1 MHKLLLALALF
12 TGLAATLPRPALAW
26 GQNGHR
32 AIARIA
38 EARLSKGARRAVR
51 DLLDGRSMAEAST
64 WADEIKSDP
73 AWNFAAPWHYVNVE
87 DDETYQSAPKHPGGD
102 AIQAIERMRQT
113 LKDRSQPRPKRA
125 EALKFL
131 IHLAG
136 DLHQPLHFGRRSD
149 RGGNDV
155 NVRWFG
161 KPTNLHTVWDS
172 GIIEGWELS
181 YRELA
186 DMTPL
191 PPEPVLKRWE
201 KDSVLAWAAE
211 SFAYRQALYQI
222 GNGKLGYRYSYI
234 HGPFLKQR
242 LAQAGVRLAALLN
255 EALD

>member
-1 MHKLLLALALF
+1 MHRLLF
-12 TGLAATLPRPALAW
+12 TLAILASLALPRPAGAW

-32 AIARIA
+32 AIAHIA
-38 EARLSKGARRAVR
+38 EARLTKDARRAAR

-73 AWNFAAPWHYVNVE
+73 AWNFASPWHYVNVE
-87 DDETYQSAPKHPGGD
+87 DGETYQTAPKSPGGD

-113 LKDRSQPRPKRA
+113 LRDRSQPRQKRA

-131 IHLAG
+131 IHFVG

-149 RGGNDV
+149 RGGNDI

-161 KPTNLHTVWDS
+161 RPSNLHAVWDS
-172 GIIEGWELS
+172 AIIQSWELS

-186 DMTPL
+186 DMAPL
-191 PPEPVLKRWE
+191 PSKSILKRWE
-201 KDSVLAWAAE
+201 KDPVLTWAAE
-211 SFAYRQALYQI
+211 SFAYRTELYRI
-222 GNGKLGYRYSYI
+222 GNGKLGYRYSYV
-234 HGPFLKQR
+234 HGPFLKR
-242 LAQAGVRLAALLN
+242 RIAQAGVRLAALLN